1 VNFLDVLVEAAPV
14 EERLG
19 ADGALGL
26 LRDLSLAI
34 VNIVQVRLQ
43 IYSVQK
49 RFAANLAFVRVAL
62 LSLQVLPQRFGV
74 GVGPFA
80 DRTVEG
86 FHDDLRILV
95 AVFVVAVEGA
105 AVEDDFAADVAL
117 LALFVDPL
125 ACRYYQTWSSLTLRQ
140 NNMHWLSPVPFPA

>member
-1 VNFLDVLVEAAPV
+1 VRF
-14 EERLG
+14 
-19 ADGALGL
+19 
-26 LRDLSLAI
+26 
-34 VNIVQVRLQ
+34 QVD
-43 IYSVQK
+43 SVQK
-49 RFAANLAFVRVAL
+49 RFAANLALVGVAL

-80 DRTVEG
+80 DWTVEG

-105 AVEDDFAADVAL
+105 AIEDDFAADVAL

-125 ACRYYQTWSSLTLRQ
+125 ACRYYQTLSSLTLRQ
-140 NNMHWLSPVPFPA
+140 NNMHWLSTVPGTLSLPSPSPCWLVRVGTYPRVEHLKYALHK